1 MRQRSIHTKY
11 RRASRAKEQARK
23 QTSALNATRF
33 VAAAIIKSA
42 KWNKEGVTRNVAV
55 GAKNTTPAF
64 PEIGNNN
71 DIRLVVAGA
80 RFDPRFPLSHVVGS
94 SHIRVAVRPSDFQS
108 TEFVDQEEVDH
119 TRDSVRTVHS
129 RRAIL

>member
-1 MRQRSIHTKY
+1 MRQRSIHNKY
-11 RRASRAKEQARK
+11 RRAAQAKEQARK

-80 RFDPRFPLSHVVGS
+80 RFDPRFPLTHVVGS
-94 SHIRVAVRPSDFQS
+94 
-108 TEFVDQEEVDH
+108 VDQSGH
-119 TRDSVRTVHS
+119 
-129 RRAIL
+129 RRRQDGYR